1 MTKSILS
8 PSIVSLIQFL
18 NKETLG
24 TTLLTASW
32 FKTAKMNGLCKF
44 SSTFNSWLK
53 LILKNFKFRNLSNAK
68 LAMLSWHELLL
79 LFGQYVQSE
88 PDR

>member
-32 FKTAKMNGLCKF
+32 FKTTKMNRLCKF

-53 LILKNFKFRNLSNAK
+53 LILKNSKFRNLSNAK
-68 LAMLSWHELLL
+68 LAMLNWHELLL
-79 LFGQYVQSE
+79 
-88 PDR
+88 